1 MTDEIDAVWR
11 DFLTETEEHL
21 EIADSLLSRG
31 GGTFSRDDIAT
42 LFRAMHSLKG
52 LSQAMDLTNMQTI
65 AHNAEDLLSVIR
77 EGRTTLDEPKT
88 ALLLDVVDHLRE
100 MREWVETHRADP
112 PPESDLVVRISQLTR
127 QVSETGV
134 VTAVAKAAEAAP
146 LTEDGDMLAIYCE
159 LLAELVPAFVDA
171 VATADGTATAD
182 GADELVHG
190 AELLGLDQL
199 AGDLREIAG
208 RARALDDD
216 GAKPALLLALTR
228 LRQQLALLEEFSG
241 APAGAEALAEALES
255 HAKVDAIARVV
266 ALRTALTTVDGADR
280 TQLSTLIGVAVAA
293 RLALEAGGM
302 PLSAATMLLVEE
314 QISRAA
320 QGEIAWTPAMG
331 SLARDM
337 VRNVEESDT
346 DLEQSRAAAL
356 HADWQTR
363 MRGDVPISPTGGAL
377 SGGRLGQALPAE
389 LRATLSDVQ
398 LASLDQRI
406 TEGLRVYDLLLD
418 TENDPEIAGD
428 LAAWL
433 SANTEVITSR
443 TVNASGMSWF
453 EFLFATRHG
462 LDQVRDATSA
472 LDPDQRC
479 LRGLREILADAG
491 VAEGHGPAR
500 ATSAAAVIRVRVDA
514 VEALMDGLDEM
525 RVMLGSLT
533 DAFTVLDGELAALR
547 TPLGSR
553 MRAIEER
560 LAAAKDIGQRV
571 DAKHR
576 QVRADCI
583 ELRVVLVDTLF
594 ARFPRVV
601 RDLAQRLQRE
611 VEFEVSGQDVRL
623 DKSMADLLV
632 DPLMHLVRNALDHG
646 IEAPAERVAAGKP
659 RRARLMLGAAQHPD
673 GIHIS
678 IRDDGRGLD
687 RTAIHQRAVERGL
700 AKAGVVLSDREI
712 YQLLFRGGFST
723 AAEITEISGRGVGL
737 DVVATTVGRIGGT
750 IDIETVPGKGTCFTM
765 RVPASASLQDVMLV
779 RAGELVALPERRV
792 TAVLPLET
800 VEQIGSNRV
809 VWHRGEPVPLH
820 DLADLLGFATSG
832 APLEAA
838 VLIADGDK
846 FVALAVENLPERR
859 EVFLK
864 ELHPVLAGMPVVAGA
879 TLLSDGNAVLV
890 LDPEDLLELCRVR
903 SAS

>member
-1 MTDEIDAVWR
+1 MTDEIDAIWR

-21 EIADSLLSRG
+21 EIADALLSRG
-31 GGTFSRDDIAT
+31 GGVFSRDDIGT
-42 LFRAMHSLKG
+42 LFRAVHSLKG
-52 LSQAMDLTNMQTI
+52 LSQAMDLVNMQTV
-65 AHNAEDLLSVIR
+65 AHNAEDLLSVVR
-77 EGRTTLDEPKT
+77 DGRTSLDEPKT
-88 ALLLDVVDHLRE
+88 ALLLDVVDQLRG

-112 PPESDLVVRISQLTR
+112 PPEHDLVARISGLT
-127 QVSETGV
+127 QQFSETAA
-134 VTAVAKAAEAAP
+134 VTTVAGTAEATP
-146 LTEDGDMLAIYCE
+146 LTEDSEMLGIYCE
-159 LLAELVPAFVDA
+159 LLAERVPSFVDA
-171 VATADGTATAD
+171 IATEDGVATAEA
-182 GADELVHG
+182 ADELVHG
-190 AELLGLDQL
+190 AALIGLDQL
-199 AGDLREIAG
+199 AGDLREIADH
-208 RARALDDD
+208 ARSLDDA

-228 LRQQLALLEEFSG
+228 LRQQLVLLEEFSG
-241 APAGAEALAEALES
+241 APAGAAALAEALEA
-255 HAKVDAIARVV
+255 HAKHDAIARVV
-266 ALRTALTTVDGADR
+266 ALRTSLASADRADR
-280 TQLSTLIGVAVAA
+280 TQLSALIRLAAAA

-302 PLSAATMLLVEE
+302 PLAAATVLLVEE

-337 VRNVEESDT
+337 VRIVEESDA
-346 DLEQSRAAAL
+346 DLPPSHAATL
-356 HADWQTR
+356 HADWQAR
-363 MRGDVPISPTGGAL
+363 MRGDTPGAP

-389 LRATLSDVQ
+389 LRAALTGAQ

-406 TEGLRVYDLLLD
+406 SEGWHVFDLLAD
-418 TENDPEIAGD
+418 TENDPDIAGD

-433 SANTEVITSR
+433 SANTEIVTTR

-479 LRGLREILADAG
+479 LRGLREIMPADTGA
-491 VAEGHGPAR
+491 AEGDAPAR
-500 ATSAAAVIRVRVDA
+500 TTAAVIRVRVDA

-533 DAFTVLDGELAALR
+533 DAFTALDGELAAVR
-547 TPLGSR
+547 ASLGLGA
-553 MRAIEER
+553 RAVQER

-571 DAKHR
+571 DAMHR
-576 QVRADCI
+576 QVRAACI
-583 ELRVVLVDTLF
+583 ELRVVPVDTVF

-611 VEFEVSGQDVRL
+611 VDFEVSGQNVRL
-623 DKSMADLLV
+623 DKSMADLLI

-646 IEAPAERVAAGKP
+646 IEPSTERVAAGKP

-678 IRDDGRGLD
+678 VRDDGRGLD

-700 AKAGVVLSDREI
+700 TKSDVVLSDREI
-712 YQLLFRGGFST
+712 YNLVFRGGFST
-723 AAEITEISGRGVGL
+723 AAEVTEISGRGVGL
-737 DVVATTVGRIGGT
+737 DVVATTVGRIGGS
-750 IDIETVPGKGTCFTM
+750 IDIESVPGKGTCFTM
-765 RVPASASLQDVMLV
+765 RVPASASLQDVMLL

-792 TAVLPLET
+792 VAVIPLET
-800 VEQIGSNRV
+800 VEQIGSDRV

-820 DLADLLGFATSG
+820 DLAELLGFATSG
-832 APLEAA
+832 RPPEAA
-838 VLIADGDK
+838 VLVADGDR
-846 FVALAVENLPERR
+846 FVALAVEQLPERR

-864 ELHPVLAGMPVVAGA
+864 ELHPILARMPVVAGA
-879 TLLSDGNAVLV
+879 TLLSDGNAVV
-890 LDPEDLLELCRVR
+890 ILDLEDLLELCRAR